1 LKLEVDT
8 AGGAMARYL
17 VTYELQDLARA
28 GDVAKRLCELGAQ
41 KLTASSYLVDTEDAW
56 GIVSFVRKVTDQ
68 INIYVLRIRRAEEYH
83 AYFRGK

>member
-1 LKLEVDT
+1 
-8 AGGAMARYL
+8 MARYL
-17 VTYELQDLARA
+17 VTYELQDPTRED
-28 GDVAKRLCELGAQ
+28 DVGRRLRELGAQ

-56 GIVSFVRKVTDQ
+56 GIVSFVRKITDR